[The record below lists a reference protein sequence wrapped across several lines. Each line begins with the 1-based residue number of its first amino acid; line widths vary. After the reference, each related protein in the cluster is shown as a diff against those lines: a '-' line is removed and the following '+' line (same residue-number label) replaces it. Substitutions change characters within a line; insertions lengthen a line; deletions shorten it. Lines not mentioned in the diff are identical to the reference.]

1 MSRHEVRSG
10 GRNTHEGF
18 PGPGQAPARHTR
30 SRLAFM
36 LAAGVA
42 GGLPTAVYARP
53 DYAPAVGWAAASL
66 TYLIWV
72 WAVIGRLDGAATA
85 AHARSEDPGRKAA
98 DILVL
103 TATVASFGGVALI
116 LLDAAGTQGPAK
128 ALVLTMALASV
139 ALSWFL
145 VHTLFT
151 LRYAMLYYRDR
162 SGVDFNEE
170 NAPHYRDFA
179 YLAFTVG
186 MTFQVSD
193 TNLKT
198 DAIRSTV
205 LRQALLSYLLG
216 TIVLATT
223 INLVSGLIH

>member
-1 MSRHEVRSG
+1 
-10 GRNTHEGF
+10 
-18 PGPGQAPARHTR
+18 
-30 SRLAFM
+30 M

-42 GGLPTAVYARP
+42 AGLPTAVYARP
-53 DYAPAVGWAAASL
+53 DYAPAAGWAAASL
-66 TYLIWV
+66 TYLVWV

-85 AHARSEDPGRKAA
+85 AHARSEDPGRRTA

-103 TATVASFGGVALI
+103 TATIASFGGVALI
-116 LLDAAGTQGPAK
+116 LLDAAGTQGPSK
-128 ALVLTMALASV
+128 ALVLAMALGSV

-162 SGVDFNEE
+162 SGVDFNEDTV
-170 NAPHYRDFA
+170 PRYRDFA
-179 YLAFTVG
+179 YLAFTIG

-193 TNLKT
+193 TNLTT